1 MQKFNKRIITAS
13 KVSMKKNSKNLNR
26 VENCMKRFKIIRL
39 RVSTVREK
47 SIYEMIRF
55 VEFF

>member
-47 SIYEMIRF
+47 SI
-55 VEFF
+55 